1 MSDTDSRLLELLKDA
16 AYWLYQW
23 DDEGNMLGM
32 VKPEDM
38 DPETRK
44 GLELSLTD
52 LACFLVQNADRIHV
66 VDAPQVV
73 ELYIRMLPD
82 LREQAD
88 EYLDRDAIHQ
98 AIDELVDDY
107 HPEWEE
113 RAWDFLPAAVRR
125 PPNQEA
131 QRVYQEMVRAYL
143 IGLDLA
149 AIGLARATL
158 ERIVD
163 ARWEEGGKR
172 TRRRRSA
179 WAKDNYQPPRGKK
192 PTESR
197 MPHPVLYWKI
207 EDLFYRGLL
216 TERTCAAAHELREL
230 GNDALHAAK
239 GDREIALG
247 AIERFRVVLCG
258 PSVMSWM
265 EDPSGMLGGLG

>member
-1 MSDTDSRLLELLKDA
+1 MSDADSRLLELLKDA
-16 AYWLYQW
+16 AYWLYRW

-44 GLELSLTD
+44 GLEFSLTE
-52 LACFLVQNADRIHV
+52 LACFLVQNADQIHV
-66 VDAPQVV
+66 VEAPQVV

-82 LREQAD
+82 LREHAD

-113 RAWDFLPAAVRR
+113 RAWDFLPAAVSR

-143 IGLDLA
+143 LGLDLA

-163 ARWEEGGKR
+163 ERWEEGEKR
-172 TRRRRSA
+172 TRKRRSA
-179 WAKDNYQPPRGKK
+179 WAMGKYKPPRGRK
-192 PTESR
+192 PAESR
-197 MPHPVLYWKI
+197 TPHPVLYWKI

-216 TERTCAAAHELREL
+216 SEITCAAAHELREM

-239 GDREIALG
+239 GDRETALA
-247 AIERFRVVLCG
+247 AIECFRVVLCG
-258 PSVMSWM
+258 PSIFEWL
-265 EDPSGMLGGLG
+265 ENPTEKPGGLG